1 MQYEHSILFER
12 KLMSV
17 GKWSTGGLDSTG
29 KDHLGKI
36 YCIFIV
42 LMGVDEPE
50 RTIKTEGERANLRFV
65 LCSCS
70 CVWSAPHS
78 VSCMSDRNK
87 RLALRVLAP

>member
-1 MQYEHSILFER
+1 MSLS
-12 KLMSV
+12 MSV
-17 GKWSTGGLDSTG
+17 GKWTTGEFDGAR
-29 KDHLGKI
+29 KVHLGKI

-65 LCSCS
+65 FCSCS

-87 RLALRVLAP
+87 RLALRVLAPRGTVGFSQV

>member
-1 MQYEHSILFER
+1 MPLSML
-12 KLMSV
+12 V
-17 GKWSTGGLDSTG
+17 GKWTTGGFDSTG

-87 RLALRVLAP
+87 RLALRVLAPRGTVGFS